1 MYVVKNHH
9 HHGFMTKIVTLKKVL
24 FCENF
29 TTQTFFLEQSALLPQ
44 KLKLFLTF
52 CQNHAKAEGRSI
64 PKHPDIINAS
74 MNLREKLLSELR
86 QCSFTAP

>member
-1 MYVVKNHH
+1 M
-9 HHGFMTKIVTLKKVL
+9 VTLKKVP

-29 TTQTFFLEQSALLPQ
+29 TTQTFLEQSALLPP

-52 CQNHAKAEGRSI
+52 CQYHVKAEGPSI
-64 PKHPDIINAS
+64 PEHPDIINAS